1 MVAYWPLT
9 HQGKPVGH
17 VTDAIYSPRLERN
30 IGYAWVPT
38 ELAATGTRLDVESE
52 WGSRTATVVPM
63 PFIDPEKTIP
73 VS

>member
-1 MVAYWPLT
+1 MT
-9 HQGKPVGH
+9 S
-17 VTDAIYSPRLERN
+17 AIHSPRLEQN
-30 IGYAWVPT
+30 IGYAWLPT
-38 ELAATGTRLDVESE
+38 RAPRGRDGHVETE